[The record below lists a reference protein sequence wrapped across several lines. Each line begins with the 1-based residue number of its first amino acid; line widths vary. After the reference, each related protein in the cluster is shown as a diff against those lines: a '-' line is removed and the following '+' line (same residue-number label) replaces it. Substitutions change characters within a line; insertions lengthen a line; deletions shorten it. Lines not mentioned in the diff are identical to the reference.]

1 LNPAQRIAALETEA
15 DRLKSRLDVFAKQLD
30 GDPDLWLSIVEQMPP
45 TVAEVV
51 VDKVLAEARQ
61 TALAYTTVVRTLAQL
76 QGTAA
81 LTEGKPDPV
90 DQLGTKRQ
98 EKLAEAARKAAGQ

>member
-1 LNPAQRIAALETEA
+1 VNPAERLAALEVEA
-15 DRLKSRLDVFAKQLD
+15 DRLKSRLDTFARQID
-30 GDPDLWLSIVEQMPP
+30 GDQDAWLSIVEQMPP

-51 VDKVLAEARQ
+51 VDKILAEARQ
-61 TALAYTTVVRTLAQL
+61 TALAYNTVVRTLAQM

-98 EKLAEAARKAAGQ
+98 EKLAEAKKRAAQ

>member
-1 LNPAQRIAALETEA
+1 VNPAERLAALEIEA
-15 DRLKSRLDVFAKQLD
+15 DRLKARLDTFARQID
-30 GDPDLWLSIVEQMPP
+30 GDQDAWLSIVEQMPP

-61 TALAYTTVVRTLAQL
+61 TALAYNTVVRTLAQM

-81 LTEGKPDPV
+81 LPVAAADPV

-98 EKLAEAARKAAGQ
+98 EKLAEARKRAAT